1 MKKVIFIS
9 FSFVK
14 GGAAKAANNIYDCL
28 KRNKLNIKKYSFQ
41 NILDN
46 NLLLFFKIL
55 LLNLFF
61 RMFFFSKKKISF
73 NLFNINSLNELNKDY
88 DIFHFNWIGNEFIS
102 LKEIIN
108 LDKKIIWTVHDDWLK
123 NIVTHVAKEN
133 DLNYFFLSNF
143 KNKIFDLKKKLFKK
157 KIIFVAP
164 SNYILKN
171 LKKITKNK
179 IYLIRHP
186 INEKIFKYKKKEV
199 SNLLT
204 FNIGGS
210 NVFKDQNKGY
220 ENINYILNYS
230 KKYIGKNY
238 KFIFFGSNSYDFN
251 FKKNKTIHF
260 NKYLDSKKIANIF
273 MNSDYTFV
281 LSKIE
286 SFSLITVSHLCGCP
300 VVCFDDKASELID
313 HKKTIYSEK
322 KNINSIKI
330 FLKWAKENQNF
341 LIEKKYQ
348 LKLIKNFPTDRYH
361 NNIKKFMKLSKKI

>member
-1 MKKVIFIS
+1 M
-9 FSFVK
+9 
-14 GGAAKAANNIYDCL
+14 
-28 KRNKLNIKKYSFQ
+28 
-41 NILDN
+41 
-46 NLLLFFKIL
+46 
-55 LLNLFF
+55 
-61 RMFFFSKKKISF
+61 
-73 NLFNINSLNELNKDY
+73 FNINSLNELNKDY

-123 NIVTHVAKEN
+123 NIVTHVGKEN
-133 DLNYFFLSNF
+133 DLNYFLLSYF
-143 KNKIFDLKKKLFKK
+143 KNKISALKKKLFKK

-286 SFSLITVSHLCGCP
+286 SFSLITAESLMCGCP
-300 VVCFDDKASELID
+300 VVCFDDNAASELID
-313 HKKTIYSEK
+313 HKKNGFILK
-322 KNINSIKI
+322 RKNINLIKI

-341 LIEKKYQ
+341 FNRKKISIEAY
-348 LKLIKNFPTDRYH
+348 
-361 NNIKKFMKLSKKI
+361 KKFSYRSVSQQYKKIYEII

>member
-123 NIVTHVAKEN
+123 NIVTHVGKEN
-133 DLNYFFLSNF
+133 DLNYFLLSYF
-143 KNKIFDLKKKLFKK
+143 KNKIS
-157 KIIFVAP
+157 A
-164 SNYILKN
+164 
-171 LKKITKNK
+171 
-179 IYLIRHP
+179 
-186 INEKIFKYKKKEV
+186 
-199 SNLLT
+199 
-204 FNIGGS
+204 
-210 NVFKDQNKGY
+210 
-220 ENINYILNYS
+220 
-230 KKYIGKNY
+230 
-238 KFIFFGSNSYDFN
+238 
-251 FKKNKTIHF
+251 
-260 NKYLDSKKIANIF
+260 
-273 MNSDYTFV
+273 
-281 LSKIE
+281 
-286 SFSLITVSHLCGCP
+286 
-300 VVCFDDKASELID
+300 
-313 HKKTIYSEK
+313 
-322 KNINSIKI
+322 
-330 FLKWAKENQNF
+330 
-341 LIEKKYQ
+341 
-348 LKLIKNFPTDRYH
+348 
-361 NNIKKFMKLSKKI
+361 